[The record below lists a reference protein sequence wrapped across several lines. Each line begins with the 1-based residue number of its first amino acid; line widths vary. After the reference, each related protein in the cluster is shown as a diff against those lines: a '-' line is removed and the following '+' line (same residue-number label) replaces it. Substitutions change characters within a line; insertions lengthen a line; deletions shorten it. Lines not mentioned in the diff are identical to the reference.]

1 MATKKSASDQ
11 PLFEKMGLGDRLR
24 WLMERRQIKQV
35 DLAARAGVTQAAIS
49 NLVTDQRTPS
59 GASRKPRGETLVGLA
74 RELGTTPTWILDG
87 IGDPFKGVTTV
98 SSPAEEIGAI
108 FANLSPE
115 KQKAILATVRA
126 MAT

>member
-1 MATKKSASDQ
+1 MASKKSGGNQ
-11 PLFEKMGLGDRLR
+11 PKFETMGLGDRLR

-35 DLAARAGVTQAAIS
+35 DLAHRAGVTQAAIS

-87 IGDPFKGVTTV
+87 VGDPFRGVTTI
-98 SSPAEEIGAI
+98 SSPVEEIGAI
-108 FANLSPE
+108 FAGLSPE
-115 KQKAILATVRA
+115 KQRAILATVRA
-126 MAT
+126 MAS

>member
-1 MATKKSASDQ
+1 MATKKSASG
-11 PLFEKMGLGDRLR
+11 PLFEKMGLGGRLR

-59 GASRKPRGETLVGLA
+59 GAARKPRGETLVGLA
-74 RELGTTPTWILDG
+74 RELGTTPSWLLDG
-87 IGDPFKGVTTV
+87 IGDPFRGVTTA
-98 SSPAEEIGAI
+98 SSPAEEISKI
-108 FANLSPE
+108 FDGLSAE
-115 KQKAILATVRA
+115 KQRAILATVRA